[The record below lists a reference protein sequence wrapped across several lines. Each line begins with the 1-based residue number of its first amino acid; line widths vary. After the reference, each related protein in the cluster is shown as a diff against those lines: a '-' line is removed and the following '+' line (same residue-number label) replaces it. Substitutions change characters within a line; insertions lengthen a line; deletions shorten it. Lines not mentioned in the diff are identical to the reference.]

1 MNGGT
6 RIPSQASPVSPKILI
21 HACKNFHFP
30 ATICNVDVKAK
41 SGAAELI
48 EDRYRQ
54 LVLEF
59 GAPLS
64 RLARG
69 YEADPELRR
78 DLLQEIHLA
87 LWVSLQSFDGRCS
100 LRTWVY
106 RIAHNVSASHIH
118 RRRRE
123 RGNGLVSIEDLDIPS
138 GEETAEGTLH
148 RQQARKL
155 LLDLVSKLKPF
166 DRQILLLYLE
176 EVDAATIGEITGM
189 SPGNVSTK
197 LHRIRQVL
205 IRQFHQG
212 V

>member
-1 MNGGT
+1 MGSG
-6 RIPSQASPVSPKILI
+6 PSARG
-21 HACKNFHFP
+21 N
-30 ATICNVDVKAK
+30 ATD
-41 SGAAELI
+41 E
-48 EDRYRQ
+48 ERYRQ
-54 LVLEF
+54 LVVEF

-87 LWVSLQSFDGRCS
+87 LWVSLKSFDGRCS
-100 LRTWVY
+100 LRTWIY
-106 RIAHNVSASHIH
+106 RIAHNVSASHIQ

-123 RGNGLVSIEDLDIPS
+123 RGRGLVSIEDLDLPS
-138 GEETAEGTLH
+138 GEVTAEFKIH
-148 RQQARKL
+148 SKEARKRL
-155 LLDLVSKLKPF
+155 IDLIGKLRPL

-176 EVDAATIGEITGM
+176 EVDAATIGEVTGM